1 MERPHVIQETDC
13 HVQLPTAERSFMFGI
28 PIKTE
33 RLIPPPSSSDAA
45 SLHPHT
51 HSMGSEAYLVRIVAL
66 WGRVTKYVNQGGRL
80 YDVSPPWT
88 AGSGFAKLSS
98 ELQEWVD
105 GLPYWLKYSSSNL
118 ADQVAILQAPS
129 FVFMHVAYHTIVCT
143 LHRFSVPSANMATEP
158 QVEESGLP
166 SWNPPPDFLQTS
178 VKTCFE
184 HAKSISTIMAEVISR
199 SDCIVTAPFLG
210 FAMFTAN
217 LFHLHQAFTPCPYVD
232 ETPEDAREYFATG
245 VTVLNELRIWWGPL
259 EMLYKAIRV
268 LWQAKARNSQIQIM
282 NEQAT
287 PMAAT
292 PAAPQ
297 YEGGLQSWFTGM
309 TPGPTGSTP
318 RPFWMSSQP
327 NSPGR
332 GEHFDTTGLIPL
344 PGGNFGLDFVDPNLY
359 SSMNG
364 ESFGD
369 IIFDSTQL
377 DMLTDGQYQWW
388 GDLSPAT
395 FGTTLDTGLGTG
407 FGDNGKSPAPPPVT
421 PGRPLSP
428 FSNALHGF
436 GRSLGTQQRNGANKS
451 PIMTKKEADE
461 HKSIL
466 EQIHKDENSVMP
478 PPNLTPRGVT
488 GSTPGTAPGVSS
500 VSPGSA
506 TGSGQAGTPG
516 WPSSIGHLRN
526 TAAKSPNDDDDDKN
540 EDGSEEEEAA
550 DLLVYFHARSGA
562 GESNAVDD
570 SIEVPGDDPRPT
582 RAMSASSASSSTAG
596 VAVRDML
603 RKRKRQEEEDFQLTS
618 VAQSGNQAGIGS
630 GNIFPGK
637 SDGTGTAKEV
647 GKGLYLD
654 QAPPTGSVDLLNLLR
669 QPGGQSG

>member
-1 MERPHVIQETDC
+1 MERPHVIQESDC

-33 RLIPPPSSSDAA
+33 RLIPPPVSSDTP

-51 HSMGSEAYLVRIVAL
+51 HSMGSEAYLVRIVSL

-88 AGSGFAKLSS
+88 SDSGFAKLSN

-118 ADQVAILQAPS
+118 ADQVAISQAPS

-143 LHRFSVPSANMATEP
+143 LHRFSVPTPNINPDPAIEP
-158 QVEESGLP
+158 PNLP
-166 SWNPPPDFLQTS
+166 SWNPPPDFLQAS

-184 HAKSISTIMAEVISR
+184 HAKAISTIMAEVTSR
-199 SDCIVTAPFLG
+199 SDCICTAPFLG

-232 ETPEDAREYFATG
+232 ETPEQARDFFATG

-259 EMLYKAIRV
+259 EMLYKAIRL
-268 LWQAKARNSQIQIM
+268 LWQAKARNSQIQM
-282 NEQAT
+282 ANEQQAT
-287 PMAAT
+287 PKATT
-292 PAAPQ
+292 PAAPLL
-297 YEGGLQSWFTGM
+297 EGPLSWISSS
-309 TPGPTGSTP
+309 TPVPTGTTP
-318 RPFWMSSQP
+318 RNFWMASQP

-332 GEHFDTTGLIPL
+332 EGHFDATGLIPL
-344 PGGNFGLDFVDPNLY
+344 PGGNFGLDFIDPNIYNSL
-359 SSMNG
+359 NG
-364 ESFGD
+364 DNQFNE
-369 IIFDSTQL
+369 IIFDNSHFEAGG
-377 DMLTDGQYQWW
+377 DAQYMFW
-388 GDLSPAT
+388 GDLSPAA
-395 FGTTLDTGLGTG
+395 FNNIDTTMTGMGE
-407 FGDNGKSPAPPPVT
+407 NGKTPAAQPMT

-436 GRSLGTQQRNGANKS
+436 GRSLNPSARNGANTS
-451 PIMTKKEADE
+451 PVLAKKEAADE

-478 PPNLTPRGVT
+478 PPNLTPRVA

-500 VSPGSA
+500 VSPTSGTGSA
-506 TGSGQAGTPG
+506 QGGTPG
-516 WPSSIGHLRN
+516 WGAAAPPGHLRN
-526 TAAKSPNDDDDDKN
+526 ASAKSPEDDDKG

-550 DLLVYFHARSGA
+550 DLLVYFHARSGG
-562 GESNAVDD
+562 GETNNLDD
-570 SIEVPGDDPRPT
+570 SIEVPGDEPRQN
-582 RAMSASSASSSTAG
+582 RAMSGSSTSASPPNA
-596 VAVRDML
+596 AAREML
-603 RKRKRQEEEDFQLTS
+603 RKRKRHEDEDFAQLTGNPTGQS
-618 VAQSGNQAGIGS
+618 VNMGS

-669 QPGGQSG
+669 QPAKGS